1 MLVQIP
7 KEKLLSALERALV
20 DATNKLGVD
29 VNRAVTDSYYQHLL
43 PFVCGLGPRK
53 AQVLARKI
61 ASIVRFCSCFLI
73 AVNLSLCLGRQSR

>member
-20 DATNKLGVD
+20 DVTNKTGVD

-53 AQVLARKI
+53 AQALARKI
-61 ASIVRFCSCFLI
+61 ASIVR
-73 AVNLSLCLGRQSR
+73 LSSYFPITANPLLRLGRQSC